1 MYTLFC
7 VDVFSSDL
15 LRFYVFSTPCFDMFC
30 ANAFCD
36 AVMCADVCF
45 DLLYFSFCV
54 DVCVQNL
61 ICYISHFVLMCSE
74 FDLLYF
80 SFCVDVFRV

>member
-1 MYTLFC
+1 
-7 VDVFSSDL
+7 
-15 LRFYVFSTPCFDMFC
+15 MFC

-54 DVCVQNL
+54 DVCVQSL

-74 FDLLYF
+74 SDVLNLSHFVLKCSEFDLLYLSQF
-80 SFCVDVFRV
+80 VLCVQS